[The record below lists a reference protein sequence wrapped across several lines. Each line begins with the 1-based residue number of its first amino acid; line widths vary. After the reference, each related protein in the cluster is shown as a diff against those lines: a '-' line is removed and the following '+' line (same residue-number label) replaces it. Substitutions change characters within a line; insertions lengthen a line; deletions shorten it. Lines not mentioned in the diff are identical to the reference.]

1 MPTYAVQPKT
11 DRAARIEAR
20 VSAEQKRTF
29 ERAAEI
35 EGVTLTDFVISSAQ
49 RAAAQVFESHAIITL
64 SSRDQQAFIDALMS
78 PPEPNPALRSAAKK
92 YLAHLK

>member
-11 DRAARIEAR
+11 ARAARIEAR
-20 VSAEQKRTF
+20 VSAEQKTIF
-29 ERAAEI
+29 ERAAEM

-49 RAAAQVFESHAIITL
+49 RAAAQVFESHAMISL
-64 SSRDQQAFIDALMS
+64 SSRDQHAFIDALMN
-78 PPEPNPALRSAAKK
+78 PPEPNPALRSAAKR